1 MGFENSELVFAIAD
15 VVAFFLAVFFAA
27 CFLGGWMLGPENIKP
42 LKFDDKFDIGY
53 IRDDKP
59 STLETSDNTKYY
71 ASISAEIK
79 PKKKTKPKTKPK
91 AIAETKPKPKPKP
104 QLVNPI
110 VDDCIST
117 LESLGEKRSSAR
129 RIVNQYLQ
137 KHPKTQTVEEFISG
151 VFKK

>member
-1 MGFENSELVFAIAD
+1 
-15 VVAFFLAVFFAA
+15 
-27 CFLGGWMLGPENIKP
+27 MLGPENIKP

-71 ASISAEIK
+71 AAISAEIK
-79 PKKKTKPKTKPK
+79 PKKKTKPKKK
-91 AIAETKPKPKPKP
+91 SRAIAEPKPK
-104 QLVNPI
+104 LVNSI

-129 RIVNQYLQ
+129 KIVNQYLQ